1 MTTEFSKMDEESQN
15 DVINT
20 VIEQAIT
27 AADDDETTAKL
38 LSAANVLIDAQTDD
52 A

>member
-1 MTTEFSKMDEESQN
+1 MTTEFSKMDEASQN

-20 VIEQAIT
+20 VVEQAI
-27 AADDDETTAKL
+27 AADDDDTTAKL
-38 LSAANVLIDAQTDD
+38 LSAANVLIEAQMDD